1 MVIDLEYV
9 NCNICDR
16 NDSYPFMRTKDYFFE
31 IPGFFNIV
39 RCARCGLIYTN
50 PRPTRQSI
58 TKLYKQYYDSNVE
71 KRKKKLSFK
80 NFIRS
85 NLILRRLWHCFTGE
99 YLSIILTKARGK
111 VLDIGCGSGSLLRD
125 LQRRNCEVYGVE
137 INPQKVTFCQEKGF
151 NVFCGDLRDAQFQT
165 NFFDVIILWHVL
177 EHLDSPKE
185 ILQEAFR
192 ILKPRGKI
200 FIYTP
205 NAESYLSKL
214 FGKYW
219 INWHIPFHFYHFTK
233 KTIEK
238 LVQLTDFQINK
249 ISSITPEYYF
259 SFSLKSF
266 LKENNTNKI
275 IQLFQR
281 YRFFDSLLFRIVLSP
296 VFRVLDFILKGKGE
310 CLRVELVKDIS
321 KGLD

>member
-1 MVIDLEYV
+1 MDIDLEYAS
-9 NCNICDR
+9 CNICGCDK
-16 NDSYPFMRTKDYFFE
+16 SYPLMQTKDYRFG
-31 IPGFFNIV
+31 ILKSFNIV

-58 TKLYKQYYDSNVE
+58 TKLYKQYYDSNGGKRE
-71 KRKKKLSFK
+71 KILSFK

-85 NLILRRLWHCFTGE
+85 NLILRRLWHSFTGE

-111 VLDIGCGSGSLLRD
+111 VLDIGCGSGNLLKD

-137 INPQKVTFCQEKGF
+137 INPRDVTICKKKGF
-151 NVFCGDLRDAQFQT
+151 NVFCGNLRDAQFQT

-192 ILKPRGKI
+192 ILRPGGKI

-205 NAESYLSKL
+205 NAESYLSRL

-219 INWHIPFHFYHFTK
+219 IGWHVPFHFYHFTERA
-233 KTIEK
+233 IEK
-238 LVQLTDFQINK
+238 LVQLTNFRINK
-249 ISSITPEYYF
+249 ISSITPEYF
-259 SFSLKSF
+259 FIPSLKLF
-266 LKENNTNKI
+266 LKDNNKNKI
-275 IQLFQR
+275 LQLFQR
-281 YRFFDSLLFRIVLSP
+281 HRFFDSLLFRIFLSLA
-296 VFRVLDFILKGKGE
+296 FRILDFILKGKGE
-310 CLRVELVKDIS
+310 CLRIQLVKDIS
-321 KGLD
+321 KVLD